1 MSEQNYQI
9 VMHTP
14 LGLRYGSMCCRITGG
29 NMEGTISLMGHT
41 QPFRGTS
48 AADGSCRIEGKIATL
63 MRPISYC
70 GSGKITGDTLRLS
83 IQGERRSYNINGSL
97 CGLEEKL

>member
-29 NMEGTISLMGHT
+29 NMEGTISLMGYTALSRH
-41 QPFRGTS
+41 
-48 AADGSCRIEGKIATL
+48 DCRRRSLLIEGKIATL

>member
-1 MSEQNYQI
+1 MPPTEL
-9 VMHTP
+9 P
-14 LGLRYGSMCCRITGG
+14 DR
-29 NMEGTISLMGHT
+29 
-41 QPFRGTS
+41 
-48 AADGSCRIEGKIATL
+48 GKIATL

>member
-41 QPFRGTS
+41 QPFRGTI
-48 AADGSCRIEGKIATL
+48 AADGSCRIEGEDRHPDATDFL
-63 MRPISYC
+63 LWQRQ
-70 GSGKITGDTLRLS
+70 K
-83 IQGERRSYNINGSL
+83 
-97 CGLEEKL
+97 